1 MTTTWKRT
9 QRYLNPLTDFGF
21 KRLFGTEMNK
31 ELLISFLNA
40 LFHDKDIR
48 DVSYL
53 NSEQLGDSEDDRRSV
68 FDVYC
73 EDAQG
78 DKFVV
83 EMQNVYQE
91 FFKDRSVYYATI
103 PIRDQG
109 KKGDWDFELK
119 AVYTVGVL
127 NFCLTDDPEHYV
139 HEVKLVDLGTKEVF
153 YDKLTFA
160 YIEIPKFNKDEEHL
174 DTMWDKWMFVLR
186 NLSHLM
192 DRPPALQER
201 VFTRLFE
208 QAEIAKLSK
217 TELRNYTYGM
227 DTLRDYKNGLATAK
241 KQGIALGR
249 QEGIHLG
256 RQEGIHLGRQE
267 GIALGTEKGIALG
280 KEEGIALGK
289 QEGIALTSRKIAL
302 SLKEMGMSV
311 PDIIKATGLSAEEI
325 KKL

>member
-78 DKFVV
+78 EKFVV

-109 KKGDWDFELK
+109 RKGDWDFELK

-127 NFCLTDDPEHYV
+127 NFCLTDDPGHYV

-186 NLSHLM
+186 NLSHLI

-249 QEGIHLG
+249 QEGITLG
-256 RQEGIHLGRQE
+256 RQEGIT
-267 GIALGTEKGIALG
+267 LGTEK
-280 KEEGIALGK
+280 
-289 QEGIALTSRKIAL
+289 GIALTSRKIAL

>member
-40 LFHDKDIR
+40 LFHNKDIR

-256 RQEGIHLGRQE
+256 RQEGI
-267 GIALGTEKGIALG
+267 ALGTEKGIALG

>member
-280 KEEGIALGK
+280 KEEGIAL
-289 QEGIALTSRKIAL
+289 TSRKIAL
-302 SLKEMGMSV
+302 SLKEMGMSI

>member
-109 KKGDWDFELK
+109 RKGDWDFELK

-174 DTMWDKWMFVLR
+174 ETMWDKWMFVLR

-241 KQGIALGR
+241 KQGIALGKD
-249 QEGIHLG
+249 LG
-256 RQEGIHLGRQE
+256 RQEGV
-267 GIALGTEKGIALG
+267 TLG
-280 KEEGIALGK
+280 KE
-289 QEGIALTSRKIAL
+289 EGIALTSRKIAL

>member
-40 LFHDKDIR
+40 LFHNKDIR

-249 QEGIHLG
+249 QEGITLG
-256 RQEGIHLGRQE
+256 RQEGIT
-267 GIALGTEKGIALG
+267 LGTEK
-280 KEEGIALGK
+280 
-289 QEGIALTSRKIAL
+289 GIALTSRKIAL

>member
-174 DTMWDKWMFVLR
+174 ETMWDKWMFVLR

-280 KEEGIALGK
+280 KEEGIAL
-289 QEGIALTSRKIAL
+289 TSRKIAL

>member
-40 LFHDKDIR
+40 LFHNKDIR

-109 KKGDWDFELK
+109 RKGDWDFELK

-256 RQEGIHLGRQE
+256 RQEGI
-267 GIALGTEKGIALG
+267 ALGTEKGIALG
-280 KEEGIALGK
+280 KE
-289 QEGIALTSRKIAL
+289 EGIALTSRKIAL

>member
-127 NFCLTDDPEHYV
+127 NFCLTDDPGHYV

-280 KEEGIALGK
+280 KEEGIAL
-289 QEGIALTSRKIAL
+289 TSRKIAL

>member
-1 MTTTWKRT
+1 MTTIWKMK

-109 KKGDWDFELK
+109 RKGDWDFELK

-127 NFCLTDDPEHYV
+127 NFCLTDDPDHYV
-139 HEVKLVDLGTKEVF
+139 HEVKLVDIGTKEVF

-174 DTMWDKWMFVLR
+174 ETMWDKWMFVLR

-249 QEGIHLG
+249 QEGI
-256 RQEGIHLGRQE
+256 
-267 GIALGTEKGIALG
+267 ALGTEKGIALG
-280 KEEGIALGK
+280 KQEGIALGK

>member
-1 MTTTWKRT
+1 MTTIWKMK

-73 EDAQG
+73 EDEQG

-109 KKGDWDFELK
+109 RKGDWDFELK

-139 HEVKLVDLGTKEVF
+139 HEVKLVDIGTKEVF

-174 DTMWDKWMFVLR
+174 ETMWDKWMFVLR

-241 KQGIALGR
+241 KQGIALGKD
-249 QEGIHLG
+249 
-256 RQEGIHLGRQE
+256 LGRQE
-267 GIALGTEKGIALG
+267 GIALGTEK
-280 KEEGIALGK
+280 GIALGK

>member
-127 NFCLTDDPEHYV
+127 NFCLTDDPGHYV

-249 QEGIHLG
+249 QEGITLG
-256 RQEGIHLGRQE
+256 RQEGIT
-267 GIALGTEKGIALG
+267 LGTEK
-280 KEEGIALGK
+280 
-289 QEGIALTSRKIAL
+289 GIALTSRKIAL

>member
-249 QEGIHLG
+249 QEGITLG
-256 RQEGIHLGRQE
+256 RQEGIT
-267 GIALGTEKGIALG
+267 LGTEKGIT
-280 KEEGIALGK
+280 
-289 QEGIALTSRKIAL
+289 LTSRKIAL

>member
-109 KKGDWDFELK
+109 RKGDWDFELK

-256 RQEGIHLGRQE
+256 RQEGI
-267 GIALGTEKGIALG
+267 ALGTEKGIALG
-280 KEEGIALGK
+280 KE
-289 QEGIALTSRKIAL
+289 EGIALTSRKIAL

>member
-109 KKGDWDFELK
+109 RKGDWDFELK

-174 DTMWDKWMFVLR
+174 ETMWDKWMFVLR

-280 KEEGIALGK
+280 KEEGIAL
-289 QEGIALTSRKIAL
+289 TSRKIAL

>member
-109 KKGDWDFELK
+109 RKGDWDFELK

-174 DTMWDKWMFVLR
+174 ETMWDKWMFVLR

-249 QEGIHLG
+249 QEGITLG
-256 RQEGIHLGRQE
+256 RQEGIT
-267 GIALGTEKGIALG
+267 LGTEKGIT
-280 KEEGIALGK
+280 
-289 QEGIALTSRKIAL
+289 LTSRKIAL

>member
-40 LFHDKDIR
+40 LFHNKDIR

-127 NFCLTDDPEHYV
+127 NFCLTDDPGHYV

-174 DTMWDKWMFVLR
+174 ETMWDKWMFVLR

-280 KEEGIALGK
+280 KEEGIAL
-289 QEGIALTSRKIAL
+289 TSRKIAL
-302 SLKEMGMSV
+302 SLKEMGMSI

>member
-1 MTTTWKRT
+1 
-9 QRYLNPLTDFGF
+9 
-21 KRLFGTEMNK
+21 
-31 ELLISFLNA
+31 
-40 LFHDKDIR
+40 
-48 DVSYL
+48 
-53 NSEQLGDSEDDRRSV
+53 
-68 FDVYC
+68 
-73 EDAQG
+73 
-78 DKFVV
+78 
-83 EMQNVYQE
+83 
-91 FFKDRSVYYATI
+91 
-103 PIRDQG
+103 
-109 KKGDWDFELK
+109 
-119 AVYTVGVL
+119 
-127 NFCLTDDPEHYV
+127 
-139 HEVKLVDLGTKEVF
+139 VDLGTKEVF

-174 DTMWDKWMFVLR
+174 ETMWDKWMFVLR

-249 QEGIHLG
+249 QEGIT
-256 RQEGIHLGRQE
+256 
-267 GIALGTEKGIALG
+267 LGTEK
-280 KEEGIALGK
+280 
-289 QEGIALTSRKIAL
+289 GIALTSRKIAL

>member
-40 LFHDKDIR
+40 LFHNKDIR

-280 KEEGIALGK
+280 KEEGIAL
-289 QEGIALTSRKIAL
+289 TSRKIAL

>member
-109 KKGDWDFELK
+109 RKGDWDFELK

-127 NFCLTDDPEHYV
+127 NFCLTDDPGHYV

-174 DTMWDKWMFVLR
+174 ETMWDKWMFVLR

-256 RQEGIHLGRQE
+256 RQEGI
-267 GIALGTEKGIALG
+267 ALGTEKGIALG
-280 KEEGIALGK
+280 KE
-289 QEGIALTSRKIAL
+289 EGIALTSRKIAL

-311 PDIIKATGLSAEEI
+311 PDIIKATGLSAEES

>member
-40 LFHDKDIR
+40 LFHNKDIR

-174 DTMWDKWMFVLR
+174 ETMWDKWMFVLR

-280 KEEGIALGK
+280 KEEGIAL
-289 QEGIALTSRKIAL
+289 TSRKIAL

>member
-1 MTTTWKRT
+1 MTTIWKMK

-109 KKGDWDFELK
+109 RKGDWDFELK

-139 HEVKLVDLGTKEVF
+139 HEVKLVDIGTKEVF

-174 DTMWDKWMFVLR
+174 ETMWDKWMFVLR

-241 KQGIALGR
+241 KQGIALGKD
-249 QEGIHLG
+249 LG
-256 RQEGIHLGRQE
+256 RQEGIELGTKKGIALGRQE
-267 GIALGTEKGIALG
+267 GIELGTEK
-280 KEEGIALGK
+280 
-289 QEGIALTSRKIAL
+289 GIALTSRKIAL

>member
-40 LFHDKDIR
+40 LFHNKDIR

-256 RQEGIHLGRQE
+256 RQEGI
-267 GIALGTEKGIALG
+267 ALGTEKGIALG

-302 SLKEMGMSV
+302 SLKEMGMSI

>member
-40 LFHDKDIR
+40 LFHNKDIR

-127 NFCLTDDPEHYV
+127 NFCLTDDPGHYV

-174 DTMWDKWMFVLR
+174 ETMWDKWMFVLR

-267 GIALGTEKGIALG
+267 GIALGTEKGIAL
-280 KEEGIALGK
+280 
-289 QEGIALTSRKIAL
+289 TSRKIAL
-302 SLKEMGMSV
+302 SLKEMGMTV

>member
-127 NFCLTDDPEHYV
+127 NFCLTDDPGHYV

-174 DTMWDKWMFVLR
+174 ETMWDKWMFVLR

-280 KEEGIALGK
+280 KEEGIAL
-289 QEGIALTSRKIAL
+289 TSRKIAL

>member
-174 DTMWDKWMFVLR
+174 ETMWDKWMFVLR

-256 RQEGIHLGRQE
+256 RQEGI
-267 GIALGTEKGIALG
+267 ALGTEKGIALG
-280 KEEGIALGK
+280 KE
-289 QEGIALTSRKIAL
+289 EGIALTSRKIAL

>member
-40 LFHDKDIR
+40 LFHNKDIR

-127 NFCLTDDPEHYV
+127 NFCLTDDPGHYV

-174 DTMWDKWMFVLR
+174 ETMWDKWMFVLR

-256 RQEGIHLGRQE
+256 RQEGI
-267 GIALGTEKGIALG
+267 ALGTEKGIALG
-280 KEEGIALGK
+280 KE
-289 QEGIALTSRKIAL
+289 EGIALTSRKIAL
-302 SLKEMGMSV
+302 SLKEMGMSI

>member
-174 DTMWDKWMFVLR
+174 ETMWDKWMFVLR

-241 KQGIALGR
+241 KQGIALGKD
-249 QEGIHLG
+249 LG
-256 RQEGIHLGRQE
+256 RQEGV
-267 GIALGTEKGIALG
+267 TLG
-280 KEEGIALGK
+280 KEEGIAL
-289 QEGIALTSRKIAL
+289 TSRRIAL

>member
-174 DTMWDKWMFVLR
+174 ETMWDKWMFVLR

-256 RQEGIHLGRQE
+256 RQEGI
-267 GIALGTEKGIALG
+267 ALGTEKGIALG

>member
-109 KKGDWDFELK
+109 RKGDWDFELK

-127 NFCLTDDPEHYV
+127 NFCLTDDPGHYV

-280 KEEGIALGK
+280 KEEGIAL
-289 QEGIALTSRKIAL
+289 TSRKIAL

>member
-40 LFHDKDIR
+40 LFHNKDIR

-174 DTMWDKWMFVLR
+174 ETMWDKWMFVLR

-241 KQGIALGR
+241 KQGIALG
-249 QEGIHLG
+249 
-256 RQEGIHLGRQE
+256 
-267 GIALGTEKGIALG
+267 TEKGIALG
-280 KEEGIALGK
+280 KE
-289 QEGIALTSRKIAL
+289 EGIALTSRKIAL

>member
-40 LFHDKDIR
+40 LFHNKDIR

-256 RQEGIHLGRQE
+256 RQEGI
-267 GIALGTEKGIALG
+267 ALGTEK
-280 KEEGIALGK
+280 GIALGK

>member
-1 MTTTWKRT
+1 
-9 QRYLNPLTDFGF
+9 
-21 KRLFGTEMNK
+21 MNK

-127 NFCLTDDPEHYV
+127 NFCLTDDPDHYL
-139 HEVKLVDLGTKEVF
+139 HEVKLVDIGTKEVF

-174 DTMWDKWMFVLR
+174 ETMWDKWMFVLR

-249 QEGIHLG
+249 QEGIT
-256 RQEGIHLGRQE
+256 LGRQE
-267 GIALGTEKGIALG
+267 GIALGRQEGITLGTEKGIVLG
-280 KEEGIALGK
+280 KQEGIALGK

-311 PDIIKATGLSAEEI
+311 SDIIKATGLSAEEI